1 MFTLSP
7 ATVLRPEPH
16 GALMFQQETAETALL
31 DMEGLD
37 ALYFLLKDELRDYP
51 VFFVGYLLE
60 KRFIVRGSP
69 DDTLERL
76 SGSKIALRGLPNP
89 RFGPGSGDPGRAN
102 LDLPRLKRIYGNR
115 MYYQEEPIL

>member
-7 ATVLRPEPH
+7 ATVLRPEPQ

-31 DMEGLD
+31 NLEGLD
-37 ALYFLLKDELRDYP
+37 ALYFLLKGELRDYP

-60 KRFIVRGSP
+60 KRFVVPGPSD

-89 RFGPGSGDPGRAN
+89 RFGPGSGACP
-102 LDLPRLKRIYGNR
+102 
-115 MYYQEEPIL
+115 EPCPE